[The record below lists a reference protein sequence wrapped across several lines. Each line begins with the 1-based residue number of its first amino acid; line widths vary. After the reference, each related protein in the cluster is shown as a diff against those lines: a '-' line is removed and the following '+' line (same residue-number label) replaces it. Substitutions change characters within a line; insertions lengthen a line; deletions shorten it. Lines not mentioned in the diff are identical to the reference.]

1 LNSRLN
7 IKLTSIAICIAIYFS
22 NCSTSKH
29 LEGNRHLLTKN
40 TVTVDGQK
48 VKNKEVFALIKQ
60 KPNKKILGFIPL
72 YLNIYNLSSPQN
84 KNHYFKKI
92 GESPVILNQS
102 LLNKSTS
109 QINLYFKNNGFFDV
123 KTTTEIHKKK
133 HKAKVN
139 YKVKPGNAY
148 IISGVS
154 VNQKETPLLNSKIE
168 RLLAQS
174 NLTKGK
180 SYQFEI
186 LEKER
191 LRIAAKLQEQGYYQ
205 FNKEF
210 IHFIAD
216 TNQTKKEVHLELV
229 VNPVEKN
236 KNNIISNENHK
247 IGLIN
252 SVLVVINSIE
262 TETNTDT
269 TVVNGIQFIHSHSS
283 PPYNL
288 KRLAEKILIK
298 PGDLFNKETI
308 DRSYLGLSE
317 LKNFK
322 KITFE
327 FPVVRANK
335 GQDLLNVHINLIPGK
350 KIAYTVELEAST
362 NPELKEG
369 LSGSASIS
377 HYNIFK
383 GAEHLQ
389 LTYKGSKN
397 INLNDA
403 SRIVDIKEN
412 RLAVSLS
419 IPSLL
424 SPLKRNRNHFKN
436 SRTKTILSASIS
448 EQKRPEFTRNSIS
461 GNLTYQWN
469 TKQNKEHKLALFNL
483 SYVDFQGESAN
494 LDNISEYL
502 IAKDYSS
509 HLIPTSSYTLS
520 INNQDV
526 NKLKN
531 HSFLRF
537 HIESSGSVLRELA
550 SALEFETL
558 DDQNGNTILQDDG
571 SPTYT
576 IRLGDKENIFTQYI
590 KTSLDYRY
598 YWKIDD
604 KNTLAARAMGGVIYA
619 YGNTKQAP
627 FQKKFIAGGANDL
640 RGWQAFKKPTGN
652 LSENSDTLY
661 TGGVK
666 ILASLEYRF
675 NLIKKLKGA
684 VFMDAGNIWEIK
696 TNNNKYQSANFDW
709 NEFLNQIAIDVGFG
723 FRYDFKYFVLRTD
736 LGFPIRE
743 PSAGNFGD
751 WKSVNINN
759 SQLNIGLGYPF

>member
-1 LNSRLN
+1 LKTRLN
-7 IKLTSIAICIAIYFS
+7 IKVLFLVISTTICFS
-22 NCSTSKH
+22 NCSTRKH
-29 LEGNRHLLTKN
+29 LEKNNYLLTKN
-40 TVTVDGQK
+40 LIKVDNRN
-48 VKNKEVFALIKQ
+48 VKNKEIFALLKQ
-60 KPNKKILGFIPL
+60 KPNKKILGFFPV
-72 YLNIYNLSSPQN
+72 YLNIYNLSEPNSTGS
-84 KNHYFKKI
+84 YFKNI
-92 GESPVILNQS
+92 GEPPVILNQR
-102 LLNKSTS
+102 LVNKSAS
-109 QINLYFKNNGFFDV
+109 QIELYYKNKGYFDA
-123 KTTTEIHKKK
+123 KTSTDIDKKN
-133 HKAKVN
+133 HKAKVT

-148 IISGVS
+148 VISSITVK
-154 VNQKETPLLNSKIE
+154 QKENSALNSKVNLLLEQSDLKKGNDYQFDILEQE
-168 RLLAQS
+168 RLS
-174 NLTKGK
+174 
-180 SYQFEI
+180 
-186 LEKER
+186 
-191 LRIAAKLQEQGYYQ
+191 IASKLQEQGYYQ

-216 TNQTKKEVHLELV
+216 TNRTKKEVKLELV
-229 VNPVEKN
+229 VKPIE
-236 KNNIISNENHK
+236 KNNINISENHK
-247 IGLIN
+247 LGLIK
-252 SVLVVINSIE
+252 SVFVFIN
-262 TETNTDT
+262 TNENGINNDT
-269 TVVNGIQFIHSHSS
+269 TVVDGIQFIHDNSA
-283 PPYNL
+283 PGYNL
-288 KRLAEKILIK
+288 NRLVEKILIRPK
-298 PGDLFNKETI
+298 DLYNKETI
-308 DRSYLGLSE
+308 DQSYLALSE

-327 FPVVRANK
+327 FPRYSTNDE
-335 GQDLLNVHINLIPGK
+335 QDLLNVHINLIPGK
-350 KIAYTVELEAST
+350 KIAYTIELEAST

-369 LSGSASIS
+369 VSGSASVS

-403 SRIVDIKEN
+403 SKIADIKEN
-412 RLAVSLS
+412 RLAISLG
-419 IPSLL
+419 IPSLI
-424 SPLKRNRNHFKN
+424 SPLKRNKKSHKN

-461 GNLTYQWN
+461 GNLTYEWN
-469 TKQNKEHKLALFNL
+469 TRQNKEHKLSLFNL

-520 INNQDV
+520 INNQDI

-531 HSFLRF
+531 HSFFRF
-537 HIESSGSVLRELA
+537 HIESSGSILRELA
-550 SALEFETL
+550 NTLNLKRLEN
-558 DDQNGNTILQDDG
+558 QSGNPILQDDG

-576 IRLGDKENIFTQYI
+576 IKLGDNENIFTQYI

-598 YWKIDD
+598 YWKIDH
-604 KNTLAARAMGGVIYA
+604 KNTLAARTMGGIIYA

-661 TGGVK
+661 TGGIK
-666 ILASLEYRF
+666 LLASLEYRF

-684 VFMDAGNIWEIK
+684 IFMDAGNIWEIK
-696 TNNNKYQSANFDW
+696 KNNSTYQSANFNW
-709 NEFLNQIAIDVGFG
+709 NEFLNQIAIDIGFG

-751 WKSVNINN
+751 WKSVNLKN